1 MRARHLS
8 AKFKEG
14 VTREGCLPL
23 SRDTC
28 HSFSLI
34 FILIIRFVE
43 TSLFCG
49 FLCEMLK
56 NCFFLLVSLV
66 QNVYVTNKSH
76 PPQQKSKSKLS
87 YLCKTC
93 FVSISKLSR

>member
-34 FILIIRFVE
+34 FILIIRFVK

-56 NCFFLLVSLV
+56 NCSFFS
-66 QNVYVTNKSH
+66 
-76 PPQQKSKSKLS
+76 
-87 YLCKTC
+87 
-93 FVSISKLSR
+93 FSIRSRVCYEEITSTSIKI